1 MAHEVNRRIEQIRN
15 ENLNRVVRYN
25 WRVVWTFFVDGKE
38 VSRGTKDFTNSIN
51 ADEFITL
58 LRKKAT
64 YENKGILVERVDIR
78 NKGKQTRKR
87 YNKGY
92 KRQW

>member
-1 MAHEVNRRIEQIRN
+1 MAYEINRRIN
-15 ENLNRVVRYN
+15 EIQDSSITGLVRYN
-25 WRVVWTFFVDGKE
+25 WRVVWTFYIDGQE
-38 VSRGTKDFTNSIN
+38 VSRGTKDFTNTAK

-64 YENKGILVERVDIR
+64 FENKGIIVDKIDIR
-78 NKGKQTRKR
+78 NKSGKRKR

-92 KRQW
+92 RRQW